1 MAQSGLLLVDKPQG
15 FTSHDVVAKVRKA
28 VGTRSVGHAG
38 TLDPM
43 ATGLLVLGIES
54 GTKLLTF
61 IVGADK
67 TYEATIR
74 LGASTVSDDAE
85 GDVISEFDASG
96 ISREE
101 IVSEIAK
108 LTGTISQRPSS
119 VSAIKVNGVRAYDQV
134 RAGVEVELKSREV
147 TVSRFEVLGEIR
159 KSGKFIDLDVIVECS
174 SGTYIRALARD
185 LGIGL
190 GIGGHLTQLRRTRV
204 GGFKVEEAVSL
215 EQLASVEF
223 EIQSLLSAAK
233 DVLPTFEIS
242 EQQAVDL
249 RNGKRFPGDAPVT
262 TGVFHGEDFVAV
274 VENTSEGLL
283 KSLAVFPKGTNG

>member
-1 MAQSGLLLVDKPQG
+1 LAQSGLLLVDKPQG

-28 VGTRSVGHAG
+28 VGTRSVGHSG

-43 ATGLLVLGIES
+43 ATGLLVLGVES

-61 IVGADK
+61 IVGANK

-74 LGASTVSDDAE
+74 LGASTVTDDAE

-96 ISREE
+96 IIREV

-147 TVSRFEVLGEIR
+147 NVSRFELLGEIR
-159 KSGKFIDLDVIVECS
+159 KSEKFIDLDVIVDCS

-185 LGIGL
+185 LGSGL
-190 GIGGHLTQLRRTRV
+190 GVGGHLTQLRRTRV
-204 GGFKVEEAVSL
+204 GGFKVEDAVNL
-215 EQLASVEF
+215 EQLASGDF
-223 EIQSLLSAAK
+223 EIQSLLSSAK

-242 EQQAVDL
+242 EQQAIDL
-249 RNGKRFPGDAPVT
+249 RNGKRFPGVAPAT